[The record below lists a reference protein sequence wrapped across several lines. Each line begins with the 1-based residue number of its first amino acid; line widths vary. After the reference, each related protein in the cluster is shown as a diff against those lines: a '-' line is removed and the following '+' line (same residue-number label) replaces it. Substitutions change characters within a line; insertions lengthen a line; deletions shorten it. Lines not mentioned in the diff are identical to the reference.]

1 MVTGDFMIIRYDKEK
16 LISALRDF
24 SNATGININL
34 IDKDGHTQI
43 LWNDYKDHCDIPS
56 YCRIIHSLPQSRN
69 KCHASDSML
78 IERCKKS
85 LKAEHHICHAGLVDI
100 AVPITH
106 NDSVLGYII
115 LGQMKKETDFKKVY
129 PLIAHTGLPME
140 EMKKSFDALPT
151 YDDSKIKGVIS
162 VAVRLTKYILT
173 ENMVKTKSGQKLD
186 ILTEYID
193 AHLGEVLTP
202 DSISKGT
209 YLSKTTLYKLTNR
222 HFGMALG
229 EYINLKKLDKSLELL
244 EKADLSIEEVA
255 TSSGFSG
262 ASYYGKLFKK
272 YKGIS
277 PTAYRKKLT
286 L

>member
-43 LWNDYKDHCDIPS
+43 LWNDYKEHCDIPP
-56 YCRIIHSLPQSRN
+56 YCRLIHSLPQSRN

-85 LKAEHHICHAGLVDI
+85 LKAEHHICHAGLIDI

-162 VAVRLTKYILT
+162 VAVMLTKYILT
-173 ENMVKTKSGQKLD
+173 ENMVKAKSGQKLD

-193 AHLGEVLTP
+193 AHIGEALTP

-209 YLSKTTLYKLTNR
+209 YLSKTTLYKLTNQ

-229 EYINLKKLDKSLELL
+229 EYISLKKLDKSLELL

-272 YKGIS
+272 HKGLS